1 MINCLA
7 ILLKQIFSYFITTS
21 KPYHATKHLPP
32 IFRRL
37 QYDYKHSIKLT
48 PSTLHTG
55 LVFHIYRILYMD
67 LTIYL
72 NFKYMKSVFYKLFIY
87 VCFSV
92 SFSGFSQGLYT
103 DSLQSAI
110 NNTNLR
116 EQEKPPLLNLLAEA
130 YRINRNYSAAETKA
144 RQSARISLQY
154 KNYIEATKAY
164 TLITVIKA
172 NNEQLTSLKQISDSA
187 LTIAQKAKNPIAM
200 AYGYYAKA
208 FLYKTLD
215 DPEKK
220 IKFCQL
226 GLKEL
231 EKSPDPYIASK
242 LYYQIYAAHSDWNN
256 IPQVNKYAR
265 KATEN
270 ALKTK
275 DYNLLS
281 NSYAALSVAHEY
293 NYNTSKDKKE
303 LDSVLFYLKK
313 SEALYF
319 KYPTHVANQTYA
331 ITCINIANV
340 YYKYFPATDKSAEK
354 NAINYAQ
361 SAGSILKDN
370 PKAAEVKASGLGL
383 LSEYALRNGNNA
395 LAETYL
401 LEAYDLMK
409 TDQDP
414 YYYTLTNITQSLSNF
429 YKKQGNF
436 EKALDFQK
444 EVTEYSNKNFNQE
457 QALNAQKLEIQFE
470 TEKKDNEV
478 QILKEKE
485 ASRKVQN
492 YLYICIVIA
501 CLIGLLFMFRSY
513 HFKLRLSLQ
522 REKQLQLEKQESEM
536 QMKLEKEEQ
545 ARLKAEQQLLE
556 AQQQQLQK
564 EAMAN
569 VLQLEHKNRML
580 HTIKDKLADDSSLNM
595 QKIMKEEMVLDNDFE
610 GAKMQI
616 QQIHPDFFNL
626 INEKAHKKLTLLD
639 MKLCAYLYLKMDTRQ
654 ISQLMHIEP
663 KSVRMSRYRI
673 KQKLGLEK
681 DEDLNLFLQG
691 LGN

>member
-1 MINCLA
+1 MKPVRYQLFLFMCLCV
-7 ILLKQIFSYFITTS
+7 
-21 KPYHATKHLPP
+21 
-32 IFRRL
+32 
-37 QYDYKHSIKLT
+37 
-48 PSTLHTG
+48 G
-55 LVFHIYRILYMD
+55 LNSFAQN
-67 LTIYL
+67 IYL
-72 NFKYMKSVFYKLFIY
+72 
-87 VCFSV
+87 
-92 SFSGFSQGLYT
+92 
-103 DSLQSAI
+103 DSLQLAI
-110 NNTNLR
+110 NNTDLP
-116 EQEKPPLLNLLAEA
+116 EKEKPVLLNRLAEV
-130 YRINRNYSAAETKA
+130 YRINRNYSAAESNA
-144 RQSARISLQY
+144 RQSARIALHY

-172 NNEQLTSLKQISDSA
+172 NNEQLTSLKQTSDSA
-187 LTIAQKAKNPIAM
+187 LVYAQQAKNPVAM
-200 AYGYYAKA
+200 AYGYYAQA

-215 DPEKK
+215 DPQKK

-231 EKSPDPYIASK
+231 EKSPDPYIAAK
-242 LYYQIYAAHSDWNN
+242 LYYQLYAAYSNWNN
-256 IPQVNKYAR
+256 VPQANKYAL
-265 KATEN
+265 KTTEN

-293 NYNTSKDKKE
+293 NYNATKEKKE

-313 SEALYF
+313 SEALYL
-319 KYPTHVANQTYA
+319 KYPTQVSNYTYA

-340 YYKYFPATDKSAEK
+340 YFKYFPVNDKNAEK
-354 NAINYAQ
+354 NAIYYAQ
-361 SAGSILKDN
+361 TAGNILKNN
-370 PKAAEVKASGLGL
+370 PNASEVKASSLGL
-383 LSEYALRNGNNA
+383 LSEYASRSGNTS
-395 LAETYL
+395 LTESYL
-401 LEAYDLMK
+401 LEAYNLMK
-409 TDQDP
+409 ADQHP
-414 YYYTLTNITQSLSNF
+414 YYYTLINITRSLSIF

-436 EKALDFQK
+436 EKAIAFQE

-457 QALNAQKLEIQFE
+457 QALNSQKLEIQFE
-470 TEKKDNEV
+470 TEKKNNEV
-478 QILKEKE
+478 KILKERE
-485 ASRKVQN
+485 ASRKIQN
-492 YLYICIVIA
+492 YLYVCIVIA
-501 CLIGLLFMFRSY
+501 CLLGLLFMFRSY
-513 HFKLRLSLQ
+513 HFKLRLSLE

-580 HTIKDKLADDSSLNM
+580 HTIKDKLADDNSLNM
-595 QKIMKEEMVLDNDFE
+595 QKIVREEMVLDNDFE
-610 GAKMQI
+610 GAKLQI

-626 INEKAHKKLTLLD
+626 INEKAQKKLTLLD

-663 KSVRMSRYRI
+663 KSVRMSRYRV

-681 DEDLNLFLQG
+681 DDDLNLFLQSV
-691 LGN
+691 GN

>member
-1 MINCLA
+1 
-7 ILLKQIFSYFITTS
+7 
-21 KPYHATKHLPP
+21 
-32 IFRRL
+32 
-37 QYDYKHSIKLT
+37 
-48 PSTLHTG
+48 
-55 LVFHIYRILYMD
+55 
-67 LTIYL
+67 
-72 NFKYMKSVFYKLFIY
+72 MKSVFYKLFICL
-87 VCFSV
+87 CFSI
-92 SFSGFSQGLYT
+92 SISGFSQGLYT
-103 DSLQSAI
+103 DSLQSVI
-110 NNTNLR
+110 NNTNLD
-116 EQEKPPLLNLLAEA
+116 EQYKPALLNRLAEA
-130 YRINRNYSAAETKA
+130 YRINRNYSAAENTA
-144 RQSARISLQY
+144 RESARIALRY
-154 KNYIEATKAY
+154 KNYLEATKAY
-164 TLITVIKA
+164 TVLTVIKA
-172 NNEQLTSLKQISDSA
+172 NNQQIASLKPLSDSA
-187 LTIAQKAKNPIAM
+187 IVIAQQAKNPVAM
-200 AYGYYAKA
+200 ASAYYAKA

-242 LYYQIYAAHSDWNN
+242 LYYQLYAAHSTWNN
-256 IPQVNKYAR
+256 VAQVNNYAR

-293 NYNTSKDKKE
+293 NYNASQDKKE
-303 LDSVLFYLKK
+303 LDSILFYLKK

-319 KYPTHVANQTYA
+319 KHPTQISNYTYA
-331 ITCINIANV
+331 ITCINIADV
-340 YYKYFPATDKSAEK
+340 YFKYFPNNDKNAEK
-354 NAINYAQ
+354 TAISYAQ
-361 SAGSILKDN
+361 TAGNILKDN
-370 PKAAEVKASGLGL
+370 PNSSEVKASSLGL
-383 LSEYALRNGNNA
+383 LSEYASRNGNTA
-395 LAETYL
+395 MAETYL

-409 TDQDP
+409 ADKAP
-414 YYYTLTNITQSLSNF
+414 YYYTLINIAQSLSNF

-436 EKALDFQK
+436 EKAFSYQE
-444 EVTEYSNKNFNQE
+444 EVTEYSNKNFNQK

-470 TEKKDNEV
+470 TEKKNNEV
-478 QILKEKE
+478 RILKERE

-501 CLIGLLFMFRSY
+501 CVIGLLFMFRSY
-513 HFKLRLSLQ
+513 HFKLRLSLE

-595 QKIMKEEMVLDNDFE
+595 QKIVKEEMVLDNDFE
-610 GAKMQI
+610 DAKLQI

-626 INEKAHKKLTLLD
+626 ISEKSQKKLTLLD

-663 KSVRMSRYRI
+663 KSVRMSRYRV

-681 DEDLNLFLQG
+681 EEDLNLFLQK

>member
-1 MINCLA
+1 
-7 ILLKQIFSYFITTS
+7 
-21 KPYHATKHLPP
+21 
-32 IFRRL
+32 
-37 QYDYKHSIKLT
+37 
-48 PSTLHTG
+48 
-55 LVFHIYRILYMD
+55 
-67 LTIYL
+67 
-72 NFKYMKSVFYKLFIY
+72 MKSIFLKFLIY
-87 VCFSV
+87 PCFFVSV
-92 SFSGFSQGLYT
+92 STFAQNTYT
-103 DSLQSAI
+103 DSLLVSI
-110 NNTNLR
+110 NNPNLH
-116 EQEKPPLLNLLAEA
+116 EENKPVLLNQLAEV
-130 YRINRNYSAAETKA
+130 YRINRNYSAAESKA
-144 RQSARISLQY
+144 RQSARIALQY

-164 TLITVIKA
+164 TLLTIIKA
-172 NNEQLTSLKQISDSA
+172 NDEQLASLKKISDSA
-187 LTIAQKAKNPIAM
+187 MVIAQQAKNPVAM

-208 FLYKTLD
+208 FLYKTLND
-215 DPEKK
+215 HEKK
-220 IKFCQL
+220 IRFCQL

-231 EKSPDPYIASK
+231 EQSPDPYIASK
-242 LYYQIYAAHSDWNN
+242 LYYQLYTSNSDWNN

-270 ALKTK
+270 ALKTN

-293 NYNTSKDKKE
+293 NYNTSKEKKE

-340 YYKYFPATDKSAEK
+340 YYKYFPGTDKNAEK
-354 NAINYAQ
+354 NAIYYAQ
-361 SAGSILKDN
+361 SAKNILKDN
-370 PKAAEVKASGLGL
+370 PKAAEVKASSLGL

-395 LAETYL
+395 LAEMYL

-409 TDQDP
+409 ADKDP

-444 EVTEYSNKNFNQE
+444 EVTEYTNKNFNQE
-457 QALNAQKLEIQFE
+457 QALSAQKLEIQFE
-470 TEKKDNEV
+470 TEKKNNEV
-478 QILKEKE
+478 KILKERE

-492 YLYICIVIA
+492 YLYVCIAIT
-501 CLIGLLFMFRSY
+501 CLLGLLFMFRSY
-513 HFKLRLSLQ
+513 HFKLRLSLE

-536 QMKLEKEEQ
+536 QIKLEKEEQ

-580 HTIKDKLADDSSLNM
+580 HTIKDKLADDNSLNM

-610 GAKMQI
+610 DAKLQI

-626 INEKAHKKLTLLD
+626 INQKAHKKLTLLD
-639 MKLCAYLYLKMDTRQ
+639 MKLCTYLYLKMDTRQ

-673 KQKLGLEK
+673 KQKLGLDK
-681 DEDLNLFLQG
+681 DEDLNLFLQR